1 MSRDERTLYP
11 SFEGLNRTAMVWGIP
26 MLPGMLVVGVSLV
39 AGLIAGVVLGPGGLL
54 LALAGVPV
62 LMFFKFQCVTDDQA
76 LRIMGFEFMC
86 WVMRFRC
93 RLFGKGLTL
102 SPMRYGRGKKQLIRS
117 FQATDDRALFEA
129 FVLKLMQEDLMEKQC
144 VQEHE
149 TQQEA

>member
-11 SFEGLNRTAMVWGIP
+11 SFGGLNRTAMVWGIP
-26 MLPGMLVVGVSLV
+26 MLPGMLVVGVSLI
-39 AGLIAGVVLGPGGLL
+39 AGLIAGVLLGPGGFL

-102 SPMRYGRGKKQLIRS
+102 APMRYGRSKKQLIRS
-117 FQATDDRALFEA
+117 FQAADDRALYEA
-129 FVLKLMQEDLMEKQC
+129 FLIKLMQEDLEEKQC
-144 VQEHE
+144 VEE
-149 TQQEA
+149 PEAQHAA